1 LKCSRH
7 PQVETNLSCSKCGTP
22 ICPRCLVQ
30 TPVGAR
36 CPDCARLSSLPVY
49 QVPAT
54 HYLRASGAGLVT
66 AIVCGVAWAVI
77 SVFLAQLIHISF
89 NLLLAPA
96 AGYVIGEVISRSV
109 NRKRGTG
116 LAVIAG
122 TAVVIAL
129 LTRIG
134 LFSLFLGFHLSLLT
148 IIIDLVAT
156 AIGIFVAVT
165 RTRKYY
171 S

>member
-7 PQVETNLSCSKCGTP
+7 PQVETNLRCSKCGTP

-36 CPDCARLSSLPVY
+36 CPDCARLSRLPVY
-49 QVPAT
+49 QVPAAY
-54 HYLRASGAGLVT
+54 YLRASGAGLVT
-66 AIVCGVAWAVI
+66 AIACGIAWAVI
-77 SVFLAQLIHISF
+77 DWVIPFFSF
-89 NLLLAPA
+89 SLLLAPA

-122 TAVVIAL
+122 IAVVIAL
-129 LTRIG
+129 LVRLG
-134 LFSLFLGFHLSLLT
+134 FFFLLLGFHISLIN

-165 RTRKYY
+165 RTR
-171 S
+171 

>member
-22 ICPRCLVQ
+22 ICPKCLVQ

-36 CPDCARLSSLPVY
+36 CPDCAKLSRLPTYRV
-49 QVPAT
+49 
-54 HYLRASGAGLVT
+54 GAVNYFKTAGVGLGM
-66 AIVCGVAWAVI
+66 AIACGVAWAVI
-77 SVFLAQLIHISF
+77 DWVIPFFSF
-89 NLLLAPA
+89 SLLLAPA
-96 AGYVIGEVISRSV
+96 AGYAISEVIGRSV

-122 TAVVIAL
+122 VAVVISL
-129 LTRIG
+129 LMRMG
-134 LFSLFLGFHLSLLT
+134 FFYFLLGFHLG
-148 IIIDLVAT
+148 IISIAIDLVAT

-165 RTRKYY
+165 RTR
-171 S
+171 

>member
-1 LKCSRH
+1 LRCQRH
-7 PQVETNLSCSKCGTP
+7 PQVETNLRCSKCGTP

-36 CPDCARLSSLPVY
+36 CPDCARLSRLPVY

-54 HYLRASGAGLVT
+54 YYLKASVAGLVT
-66 AIVCGVAWAVI
+66 AIVCGIAWAVI
-77 SVFLAQLIHISF
+77 DWVIPFFSF
-89 NLLLAPA
+89 SLLLAPA
-96 AGYVIGEVISRSV
+96 SGYVIGEVISRSV

-122 TAVVIAL
+122 IAVVIAL
-129 LTRIG
+129 LARLG
-134 LFSLFLGFHLSLLT
+134 FFSLFLGFHISLLN

-156 AIGIFVAVT
+156 ALGIVVAVT
-165 RTRKYY
+165 RTR
-171 S
+171 